1 MPSVGAIR
9 GRGAPPVAGRGRGR
23 SASAGAGR
31 GRGRGASAGAGRGR
45 GRGRGRGISP
55 TASPARAAFVAP
67 VYASP
72 TANLIQ
78 QNNRG
83 LASLAA
89 GAVQRTLGYDISATT
104 EQYADVATESVVV
117 TASAVGEFLNS
128 PPGHVV
134 IGLGVAGAGTVYGMR
149 SISTATWTSVAG
161 MALFTGL
168 GTAAGNTILSNS
180 MLSIAGTAISQ
191 LTSRRQPPP

>member
-1 MPSVGAIR
+1 MSSGEAIR

-31 GRGRGASAGAGRGR
+31 GRGRGAARGR

-55 TASPARAAFVAP
+55 TASPARAAYVAP

-83 LASLAA
+83 LLSLAA
-89 GAVQRTLGYDISATT
+89 GAVQRTTGFDVSESA
-104 EQYADVATESVVV
+104 EQYADAATEGVVV

-128 PPGHVV
+128 PPGQTLLAVGV
-134 IGLGVAGAGTVYGMR
+134 GAGLFTLGVSRTTGSTIAGMIGLYAASGVASAITNRALENSMVGIA
-149 SISTATWTSVAG
+149 STAVQQF
-161 MALFTGL
+161 M
-168 GTAAGNTILSNS
+168 
-180 MLSIAGTAISQ
+180 
-191 LTSRRQPPP
+191 SRRQPPP